1 VCKRGVACPDSL
13 LRSLPGAELSA
24 STQIGNLG
32 VLREEAW
39 SPVMKAEE
47 TKESNERAASSEG
60 EMHRPPS
67 VLWLV
72 IPLLLMVIYAA
83 TR

>member
-1 VCKRGVACPDSL
+1 MS
-13 LRSLPGAELSA
+13 S
-24 STQIGNLG
+24 
-32 VLREEAW
+32 
-39 SPVMKAEE
+39 EE
-47 TKESNERAASSEG
+47 TKASKDGATSGEG

-72 IPLLLMVIYAA
+72 IPLLLIVLYAA

>member
-1 VCKRGVACPDSL
+1 
-13 LRSLPGAELSA
+13 
-24 STQIGNLG
+24 
-32 VLREEAW
+32 
-39 SPVMKAEE
+39 MKAEE